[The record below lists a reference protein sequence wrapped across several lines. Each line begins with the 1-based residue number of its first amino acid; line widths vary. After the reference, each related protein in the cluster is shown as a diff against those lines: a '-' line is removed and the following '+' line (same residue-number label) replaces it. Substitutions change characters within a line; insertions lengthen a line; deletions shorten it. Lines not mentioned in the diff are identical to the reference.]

1 MRRGVGILLLA
12 LVLLATLAFNASP
25 GMAAGEKRILI
36 IQWDRSPYG
45 AGYDPLENELRLWGY
60 QVDVVDKSGLLSY
73 NKVERVLYL
82 SQYDAVIIPDGVVT
96 SPESGVDNDTYKI
109 LKEYA
114 AAGGVVLLYVPNIQH
129 SYSGNIQEPP
139 TQQYFY
145 LESNRFIYRLSTW
158 DHFAVG
164 GKEGDLELYNP
175 RINPSDNYASEYYTD
190 WYSFSFPGA
199 YETHKFS
206 WQDNDQE
213 RATTIA
219 VRLGSGVLIFT
230 TEKIE
235 VGLTSSAGYDTYW
248 ERFVDALLDWSFA
261 YANGA
266 PIDRYASTTTIT
278 TTTTLTTTV
287 TTTTTRYTTTTTTMY
302 STTTV
307 TPMTTVTK
315 TSWTI
320 IPTTVTYTKSQSPIP
335 GGVIILSAILVT
347 LLAWRFRG

>member
-1 MRRGVGILLLA
+1 MRRGVGILLLT

-36 IQWDRSPYG
+36 IHWDRSPYG
-45 AGYDPLENELRLWGY
+45 AGYDRLASYLSNCGY
-60 QVDVVDKSGLLSY
+60 HVDVVDKS
-73 NKVERVLYL
+73 RLYFVGIGY
-82 SQYDAVIIPDGVVT
+82 YDAVIIPDGVF
-96 SPESGVDNDTYKI
+96 ENIYDRQDFFDFYDNI
-109 LKEYA
+109 LLDYA
-114 AAGGVVLLYVPNIQH
+114 RQGGVVLIYAIPSPVPAELRYN
-129 SYSGNIQEPP
+129 P
-139 TQQYFY
+139 
-145 LESNRFIYRLSTW
+145 STW

-175 RINPSDNYASEYYTD
+175 YINPSEEHASEGYM
-190 WYSFSFPGA
+190 SNVGIPEH
-199 YETHKFS
+199 YEFS
-206 WQDNDQE
+206 WQDNDLD
-213 RATTIA
+213 RVTTIA
-219 VRLGSGVLIFT
+219 FQLGHGVVIFT
-230 TEKIE
+230 LEKIE
-235 VGLTSSAGYDTYW
+235 VGLTSRVYDTYW

-307 TPMTTVTK
+307 TPTTTVTE

-347 LLAWRFRG
+347 LLAWRFRR